1 MSGLENLTVL
11 LVEDSQQLRALLV
24 SVLSQLGVG
33 NIVRAND
40 GADAIR
46 QIKAMQTD
54 PGSIGATSI
63 DLVLSDW
70 LMEPI
75 DGATLLRWIRRH
87 KDSPDRFMPFIMVS
101 AYSDWDRVQTA
112 RNLGVNEF
120 LAKPFSV
127 ASVFEHINAVI
138 QDTRSFVRTDSFFGP
153 DRRRNRKHVSDEKR
167 VIHPSG
173 KDSMEKRIRF
183 YAAPRAL
190 RRKVGPDLN
199 ANIATIVKIQKEL
212 DDWNDDFVK
221 WTNEYISQIN
231 RRLVAA
237 RAKDVSNRRVDF
249 NEINRVSHELRGQG
263 GIFGYPLVSAVAKS
277 LFELTKDTL
286 DRSDDCLQLIQDHV
300 GTLRAVLRD
309 EVRGDGG
316 QVGIEIV
323 KAMRQANAKFLRE
336 QGDLSLVSRDFLK
349 NNR

>member
-153 DRRRNRKHVSDEKR
+153 DRRKHVSDEKR

>member
-11 LVEDSQQLRALLV
+11 LVEDSPQLRALLV
-24 SVLSQLGVG
+24 SVLSQLGIG
-33 NIVRAND
+33 NIIRAND

-46 QIKAMQTD
+46 QIKSMQTD

-63 DLVLSDW
+63 DLILSDW

-75 DGATLLRWIRRH
+75 DGATLLRWVRRH
-87 KDSPDRFMPFIMVS
+87 KESPDRFMPFIMVS

-127 ASVFEHINAVI
+127 ASVFEHISAVI

-153 DRRRNRKHVSDEKR
+153 DRRRSRKYVADEKR

-183 YAAPRAL
+183 YNVPRAL
-190 RRKVGPDLN
+190 RRKVGSDFQ

-212 DDWNDDFVK
+212 DEWNDDFMK
-221 WTNEYISQIN
+221 WTNEYIGQIN
-231 RRLVAA
+231 RRIAA
-237 RAKDVSNRRVDF
+237 AAAKDAGSRRADF
-249 NEINRVSHELRGQG
+249 SEINRISHELRGQG

-286 DRSDDCLQLIQDHV
+286 DRSDECLQLIKDHV

-316 QVGIEIV
+316 QVGIEII
-323 KAMRQANAKFLRE
+323 KALRQANAKFLKE
-336 QGDLSLVSRDFLK
+336 QGNLALVSRDFLK
-349 NNR
+349 SNR